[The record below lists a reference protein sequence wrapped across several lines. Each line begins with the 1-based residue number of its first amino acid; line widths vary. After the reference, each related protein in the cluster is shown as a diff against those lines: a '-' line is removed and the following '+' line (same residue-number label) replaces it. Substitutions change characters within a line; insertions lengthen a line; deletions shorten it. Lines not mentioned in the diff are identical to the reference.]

1 MAISG
6 GNIKAGRAF
15 VELSTDNS
23 KLNSG
28 LKAAGTAVKGFS
40 LTAKTA
46 LMATGIGAAAG
57 YGIKKI
63 ASIISDTVAM
73 AFSNVNMELFELNQQ
88 FGLTVEEF
96 SKLRYAANNSNT
108 DIETLGKG
116 FAKLNDSIVRGMKGD
131 GGALEQFDKLGL
143 SVEALSRMDVE
154 SRFKTLADALRGI
167 ADPSQKLN
175 IAQKLLGEDDGR
187 KLMMLLNA
195 GSEGIDKLKTQAEQF
210 GLVIGQD
217 QIERVAQVQ
226 AAWNTLWDVVKQG
239 FRQIATQWGPLIVRV
254 LELIISTI
262 VNIMDALKPAID
274 TLVFVIEEL
283 ANIWDQIFGGLMESG
298 KYIKIELPKFDAT
311 GAGEMDEIAK
321 GSNDALRKTM
331 PKNSTRETLSAAMG
345 TFNPYAIGQAMR
357 VGAKDY
363 KDGKLDEITKALDKI
378 VNNTKAEPAF
388 S

>member
-15 VELSTDNS
+15 VELSTDNQ

-40 LTAKTA
+40 TAAKAA
-46 LMATGIGAAAG
+46 LIATGIGAA
-57 YGIKKI
+57 
-63 ASIISDTVAM
+63 VAAIGTAVGLVTK
-73 AFSNVNMELFELNQQ
+73 AFGNADMELYELNQQ
-88 FGLTVEEF
+88 LGISVEGL

-116 FAKLNDSIVRGMKGD
+116 FAKLNDSIERGMKGD

-143 SVEALSRMDVE
+143 SVEALSKMDVE

-187 KLMMLLNA
+187 KLMTLLNA
-195 GSEGIDKLKTQAEQF
+195 GSEGIDRLKQNAEEF
-210 GLVIGQD
+210 GLVVGTD
-217 QIERVAQVQ
+217 QIEKTAQIQ
-226 AAWNTLWDVVKQG
+226 AAWATLWEVLRVNFQ
-239 FRQIATQWGPLIVRV
+239 RVMIEWAPLIIKV
-254 LELIISTI
+254 LEGVANAIIW
-262 VNIMDALKPAID
+262 VMDKLKPVFEVMVSAIS
-274 TLVFVIEEL
+274 EL
-283 ANIWDQIFGGLMESG
+283 ANLWDDIFGTGGTSG
-298 KYIKIELPKFDAT
+298 YIKLELPKLDAI
-311 GAGEMDEIAK
+311 GAGDMDKFAK

-357 VGAKDY
+357 IGARDY

-378 VNNTKAEPAF
+378 VNNTKAETTF